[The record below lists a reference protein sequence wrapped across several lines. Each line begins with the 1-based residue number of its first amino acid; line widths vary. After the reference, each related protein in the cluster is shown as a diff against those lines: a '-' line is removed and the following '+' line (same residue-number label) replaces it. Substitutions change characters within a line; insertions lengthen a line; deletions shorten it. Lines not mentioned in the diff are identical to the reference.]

1 MKPFVLFLAAL
12 DLIRDEKV
20 SAVIGP
26 QSALQAEFVTYLAN
40 KTKVPVISF
49 SATGDAAIQY
59 HLPYFLRACVKDS
72 FQASAIAAFVEA
84 YGWKNVVVVY
94 EDDNYGAGILPSITD
109 ALQDVE
115 AHIIYRAAIPASS
128 PDHHIDEELYKLMTM
143 QTRVFIVHMLPGPAS
158 HFFARASAAGMMT
171 EGYVW
176 IVTDNVGIVLDVL
189 PQHTIENMQ
198 GVVGFRPYVA
208 NSARIIDFMS
218 RFDAR
223 FRAKYHQAH
232 DVRMARPTVFQFWA
246 YDVAWTVATAVEKVK
261 RVGFS
266 NIGFQTPQDV
276 GKNLVNGL
284 LASPVGPGILS
295 SILEADFDG
304 LAGRFRFVDRHLHV
318 PIYEVV
324 NVIGEKARGLGF
336 WSPGSGLLRLLNSS
350 TTQVQ
355 DKSIVTAGKILKPVI
370 WPGDSTTVP
379 KGWDFPVN
387 AKILR
392 IGVPV
397 RHEFKFFVNVEANH
411 NTNGSRVSGYSID
424 IFEAAVNKL
433 PYALRYEYI
442 PYDCANSYD
451 QLISQVY
458 YKVSLS
464 CDIINFFSSY

>member
-1 MKPFVLFLAAL
+1 M
-12 DLIRDEKV
+12 
-20 SAVIGP
+20 
-26 QSALQAEFVTYLAN
+26 
-40 KTKVPVISF
+40 
-49 SATGDAAIQY
+49 GDAATQY
-59 HLPYFLRACVKDS
+59 NVPYFLRACAKDS
-72 FQASAIAAFVEA
+72 FQAASIAAFVEV
-84 YGWKNVVVVY
+84 YGWKNIVVVY
-94 EDDNYGAGILPSITD
+94 EDDNYGVGILPSIAN

-115 AHIIYRAAIPASS
+115 AHIVYRAAIPASC
-128 PDHHIDEELYKLMTM
+128 PDYRIDGELYKLMTM
-143 QTRVFIVHMLPGPAS
+143 RTRVFIVHMLPGPAS
-158 HFFARASAAGMMT
+158 HFFARASAAGMMI

-176 IVTDNVGIVLDVL
+176 IVTDNVGVVLDVL

-198 GVVGFRPYVA
+198 GIVSFRPYVA
-208 NSARIIDFMS
+208 KSAGIIDFVS
-218 RFDAR
+218 RFDAL
-223 FRAKYHQAH
+223 FRAKYRQAH
-232 DVRMARPTVFQFWA
+232 DVRITRPTVYQYWA
-246 YDVAWTVATAVEKVK
+246 YDVAWAVATAVEDTK

-284 LASPVGPGILS
+284 LASPAGPELLS

-304 LAGRFRFVDRHLHV
+304 LAGRFRFVDGHTQV

-324 NVIGEKARGLGF
+324 NLVGEKSRGLGF
-336 WSPGSGLLRLLNSS
+336 WSPGSGLSRLLDSSPIRDQFKSSS
-350 TTQVQ
+350 TGEV
-355 DKSIVTAGKILKPVI
+355 LKPII

-397 RHEFKFFVNVEANH
+397 RRDFKFFVNVEANH
-411 NTNGSRVSGYSID
+411 NTNGSSVSGYSID
-424 IFEAAVNKL
+424 VFEAAVNRL

-458 YKVSLS
+458 FKVSLS
-464 CDIINFFSSY
+464 LLNCYHIFFPAQ